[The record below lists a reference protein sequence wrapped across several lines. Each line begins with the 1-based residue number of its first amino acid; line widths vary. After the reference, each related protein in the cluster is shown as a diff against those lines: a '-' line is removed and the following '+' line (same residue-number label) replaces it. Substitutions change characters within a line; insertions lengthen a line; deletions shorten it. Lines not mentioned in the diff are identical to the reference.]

1 MRWIGTLTK
10 FWAWF
15 STGLVFLIIV
25 FLFGYVFDHG
35 AENISVDFL
44 TQAPK
49 GMVLGSEGGIW
60 PAIAGSLWFTG
71 MAVLM
76 GSIPAVAV
84 ALYQA
89 LYCKSKKQASLIRLV
104 MECISGLPSIVLGLF
119 AYTVLARD
127 LGLGRC
133 ILAASSALAIMI
145 LPFIEM
151 RAEKAFWEVPELMV
165 QSAYALGCSRA
176 YTIREVVFPTCL
188 EELVSAMILGGC
200 YAMGATAPVMFTGA
214 VAYASVPKSLLS
226 TAMSLPLHLYLLLS
240 QGADGGAEGTAL
252 R

>member
-76 GSIPAVAV
+76 GSIRQ
-84 ALYQA
+84 LQWH
-89 LYCKSKKQASLIRLV
+89 
-104 MECISGLPSIVLGLF
+104 
-119 AYTVLARD
+119 YTRRFTV
-127 LGLGRC
+127 
-133 ILAASSALAIMI
+133 
-145 LPFIEM
+145 
-151 RAEKAFWEVPELMV
+151 KAKNRHP
-165 QSAYALGCSRA
+165 
-176 YTIREVVFPTCL
+176 
-188 EELVSAMILGGC
+188 
-200 YAMGATAPVMFTGA
+200 
-214 VAYASVPKSLLS
+214 
-226 TAMSLPLHLYLLLS
+226 
-240 QGADGGAEGTAL
+240 
-252 R
+252 

>member
-25 FLFGYVFDHG
+25 FLFGYVFSHG

-49 GMVLGSEGGIW
+49 GMVVGSEGGIW

-84 ALYQA
+84 ALYQVF
-89 LYCKSKKQASLIRLV
+89 YCKSKKQASLIRLV
-104 MECISGLPSIVLGLF
+104 MECISGLPSLLR
-119 AYTVLARD
+119 YRQLHCT
-127 LGLGRC
+127 
-133 ILAASSALAIMI
+133 ASACN
-145 LPFIEM
+145 E
-151 RAEKAFWEVPELMV
+151 
-165 QSAYALGCSRA
+165 
-176 YTIREVVFPTCL
+176 T
-188 EELVSAMILGGC
+188 
-200 YAMGATAPVMFTGA
+200 
-214 VAYASVPKSLLS
+214 
-226 TAMSLPLHLYLLLS
+226 
-240 QGADGGAEGTAL
+240 AEGKI
-252 R
+252 RVCSSFCCGVYF